1 MEEYFEE
8 DYAADDAENDDDSNG
23 ADYFDA
29 IAAEAR
35 AAEQSASVH
44 LHRGRASPLPLLPPP
59 LQLAR
64 CAPKPSLAA
73 QAAEVEANLA
83 HNAALRAQLIA
94 SRYQEARRNSQ
105 LTLPPRPQSA
115 TVRRSA
121 PAAAAPAPAPEPPRA
136 PGVPLEWVR
145 RTPPAQPLVLSPARQ
160 QRPHSAAARRPPS
173 VAAAVDDLQARLER
187 RRQKSAEQLAA
198 SSPYLSTSTKG
209 KSKAARKQ

>member
-1 MEEYFEE
+1 MEDYFEE
-8 DYAADDAENDDDSNG
+8 DYAADDAEHDDDSNG
-23 ADYFDA
+23 AEYFDT
-29 IAAEAR
+29 IASEAR
-35 AAEQSASVH
+35 AAEQSAPT
-44 LHRGRASPLPLLPPP
+44 SPPRPLLRRRSSWH
-59 LQLAR
+59 A
-64 CAPKPSLAA
+64 APKPSLAA

-115 TVRRSA
+115 TTRRSA
-121 PAAAAPAPAPEPPRA
+121 PAAVAPAPAPKPPRA

-145 RTPPAQPLVLSPARQ
+145 RTPPKPLVLTPAQQ

-198 SSPYLSTSTKG
+198 SSPYLSTSTKA

>member
-1 MEEYFEE
+1 MEGYFEE
-8 DYAADDAENDDDSNG
+8 DYAADDAEHDDDSNG

-29 IAAEAR
+29 IAAEAG
-35 AAEQSASVH
+35 AGEQ
-44 LHRGRASPLPLLPPP
+44 LERSPPRQLLRRRSSWH
-59 LQLAR
+59 A
-64 CAPKPSLAA
+64 APKPSWAA
-73 QAAEVEANLA
+73 QAAEVEANIA
-83 HNAALRAQLIA
+83 HNAALRAALIA

-105 LTLPPRPQSA
+105 LRLPPRPQSA

-121 PAAAAPAPAPEPPRA
+121 PAAAAPAPAPAPPRA

-145 RTPPAQPLVLSPARQ
+145 RTPPKPLVLSPARQ
-160 QRPHSAAARRPPS
+160 QRPHSAASRRPPS

-198 SSPYLSTSTKG
+198 SSPYLTTSTKG